1 MIRKTTNSFEFGIVF
16 IDVGVPH
23 CYGSM
28 HLRDRDVFSFIC
40 FDRFDDGV
48 YIIFLHGT
56 YPDGILDFGTEKFQQ
71 IPNLKRIT
79 WNNEAVERR
88 DRERTG
94 SLKLVSAIVSIVSS
108 STSPYLLWLLSLG
121 KKPTGRWARG
131 SHPSD
136 KMEKAL
142 WMLPN
147 PLEYRPW
154 NSNEKRS
161 YTIQIEHREIRFSFL
176 TRFFLPFF

>member
-1 MIRKTTNSFEFGIVF
+1 M
-16 IDVGVPH
+16 
-23 CYGSM
+23 
-28 HLRDRDVFSFIC
+28 DRCIWEIETSSSFIC
-40 FDRFDDGV
+40 FDGFDDGV

-56 YPDGILDFGTEKFQQ
+56 YPDGILDLGTEEFQQ
-71 IPNLKRIT
+71 IPNSKRIT

-88 DRERTG
+88 DSERTDPFR
-94 SLKLVSAIVSIVSS
+94 LLLVLC
-108 STSPYLLWLLSLG
+108 PHLLLHMYLLWLLSLG

-136 KMEKAL
+136 KMEKAH

-161 YTIQIEHREIRFSFL
+161 YTNKTHGNSFFVFDSLFPAFLL
-176 TRFFLPFF
+176 TRC